1 MDAAT
6 AMDTVRSRDV
16 ERGSKSAPRNRRRSL
31 RGSNENV
38 SHVRNIPRA
47 GREPWF
53 SDQPVTRRSAQ
64 RRRSAGGAEPGYNPG
79 HFAAFPLHRADR
91 ARRLAETDPM
101 GLDVVLLIAILAY
114 TLAAFTFDWAPID
127 VVALTCLGLLLVTNL
142 ITVDQAIEGFSNPAV
157 ITVMML
163 FILSYGLTNSGLL
176 KKLGERIAQL
186 AGKRSWGASAALILI
201 AGVLS
206 AFINNT
212 AALAIFLPVS
222 MQLARHYEFSPSKIL
237 LPLSYVSIIGGTC
250 TLIGTSTNLLVSGVA
265 TARFGMEPFG
275 VFEFFGLGAVLF
287 VVGGI
292 YTLTIPMKFLPPR
305 ADSSNLTKKY
315 RLSNFLTELRVP
327 EGSRIV
333 GSTVVD
339 AKIHELFQ
347 LNVLEIL
354 RDKERI
360 AQDLRNTKL
369 RPDDVLI
376 VRGEMEGIVRL
387 RERYGLLLLTD
398 VKLEDSDLAD
408 DNNILAEIQLS
419 PNSRLTGMTI
429 KDIDFRKRYGCFV
442 LALNRTGEMIRE
454 KLTGIPL
461 RSWDTML
468 VFGPRSRVEN
478 LYTMDDFVPLE
489 ELNLR
494 LRMPKRW
501 WVSLVIIPVVVLLAA
516 TGAMPILKASIL
528 GVVAMLLSRTITI
541 QQAYDSINWTVIFLL
556 AAILPL
562 GTAMSNT
569 GLDQTL
575 GQGIASLGEGYGPL
589 AVLALIYLATALLS
603 EIVSNNSTAVLM
615 APIAFTAAAKMGVDP
630 KPFLMGVAY
639 AASASFLTPMGYQT
653 NAMVYGPGSYKF
665 IDYMKFGAP
674 LKVIFWIL
682 SVWLIPMIWEF

>member
-1 MDAAT
+1 
-6 AMDTVRSRDV
+6 
-16 ERGSKSAPRNRRRSL
+16 
-31 RGSNENV
+31 
-38 SHVRNIPRA
+38 
-47 GREPWF
+47 
-53 SDQPVTRRSAQ
+53 
-64 RRRSAGGAEPGYNPG
+64 
-79 HFAAFPLHRADR
+79 
-91 ARRLAETDPM
+91 M
-101 GLDVVLLIAILAY
+101 GLDVVLLIAILIY

-339 AKIHELFQ
+339 AKIHEVFQ

-369 RPDDVLI
+369 QPDDVLI

-615 APIAFTAAAKMGVDP
+615 APIAYTAAIKMGVDP
-630 KPFLMGVAY
+630 KPLLMGVAY

-682 SVWLIPMIWEF
+682 SIWLIPIIWEF